1 MSIYFYPASYFFP
14 AYMKYNIE
22 DENMSLAGNTIEI
35 IKKFAFL
42 TTLFVVM
49 LEMLH
54 FKCAIREQRKTNF
67 TPMALAF

>member
-1 MSIYFYPASYFFP
+1 
-14 AYMKYNIE
+14 MKYNIE
-22 DENMSLAGNTIEI
+22 YENICLAGNTIEI
-35 IKKFAFL
+35 IKNLAFL

-54 FKCAIREQRKTNF
+54 IKCAIREQRKTKF